1 MASSLALRR
10 GATTAVFN
18 RLVNPIRSVSAAT
31 RSFTADAE
39 GTRYGGDGSVDV
51 QHRPGSS
58 SVAHRADDDERS
70 LDFDRRGSGT
80 GRAVSRRR
88 DPITSLFSDVLDPFS
103 PTRSLSQI
111 LNLMDQFQEDPFVA
125 ASRGMGA
132 GSRRGFNVKE
142 DDNALYMRIEMPGL
156 DKEDVKV
163 VVEGNTLVIIGEGKK
178 ESEDD
183 DVAPRYS
190 SRIDLPPNL
199 YKIDQIKAEMRNG
212 VLKIVVPKVKEEERK
227 KFEVNVE

>member
-10 GATTAVFN
+10 GATTAIFN
-18 RLVNPIRSVSAAT
+18 RLVNPIRSVSAAA

-39 GTRYGGDGSVDV
+39 GTRCGGDGSVDV

-58 SVAHRADDDERS
+58 SIARRADDDERS
-70 LDFDRRGSGT
+70 LDVDHRGGGT

-88 DPITSLFSDVLDPFS
+88 DPFTSLFSDVLDPFS

-111 LNLMDQFQEDPFVA
+111 LNLMDQFLDDPFVA

>member
-1 MASSLALRR
+1 MYVYKCPVIA
-10 GATTAVFN
+10 
-18 RLVNPIRSVSAAT
+18 
-31 RSFTADAE
+31 
-39 GTRYGGDGSVDV
+39 
-51 QHRPGSS
+51 
-58 SVAHRADDDERS
+58 
-70 LDFDRRGSGT
+70 
-80 GRAVSRRR
+80 
-88 DPITSLFSDVLDPFS
+88 DVLDPFS

-111 LNLMDQFQEDPFVA
+111 LNLMDQSLDDPFVA
-125 ASRGMGA
+125 AASRGMRA

-142 DDNALYMRIEMPGL
+142 DDYALYMRIEMPGL

-163 VVEGNTLVIIGEGKK
+163 VVEGTTLVIIGEGKK

-183 DVAPRYS
+183 EVAPRYS

>member
-1 MASSLALRR
+1 M
-10 GATTAVFN
+10 
-18 RLVNPIRSVSAAT
+18 
-31 RSFTADAE
+31 
-39 GTRYGGDGSVDV
+39 
-51 QHRPGSS
+51 
-58 SVAHRADDDERS
+58 
-70 LDFDRRGSGT
+70 
-80 GRAVSRRR
+80 
-88 DPITSLFSDVLDPFS
+88 LDPFS

-111 LNLMDQFQEDPFVA
+111 LNLMDQFLDDPFVA

-142 DDNALYMRIEMPGL
+142 DDNSLYMRIEMPGL

-163 VVEGNTLVIIGEGKK
+163 VVEGTTLVIIGEGKK

-183 DVAPRYS
+183 EVAPRYS

-227 KFEVNVE
+227 KFEVDVE

>member
-10 GATTAVFN
+10 GAATAVFN

-39 GTRYGGDGSVDV
+39 GTHHGGDGSVDV

-58 SVAHRADDDERS
+58 SVARRAGDDERS
-70 LDFDRRGSGT
+70 LDVDRRGGGT
-80 GRAVSRRR
+80 GH
-88 DPITSLFSDVLDPFS
+88 VLDPFS
-103 PTRSLSQI
+103 PTRSLSQV
-111 LNLMDQFQEDPFVA
+111 LNLMDQFLDDPFVA

-163 VVEGNTLVIIGEGKK
+163 VVEGTTLVIIGEGKK

-183 DVAPRYS
+183 EVAPRYS

-199 YKIDQIKAEMRNG
+199 YKKDHIKAEMRNG
-212 VLKIVVPKVKEEERK
+212 VLKVVVPKVKEEERK

>member
-31 RSFTADAE
+31 RSFSADAE

-51 QHRPGSS
+51 QRRPGSS
-58 SVAHRADDDERS
+58 SVARRADDDERS
-70 LDFDRRGSGT
+70 LDIDRRGGRT

-111 LNLMDQFQEDPFVA
+111 LNLMDQFLDDPFIA

-183 DVAPRYS
+183 EVAPRYS

-227 KFEVNVE
+227 KFEVDVE